1 MRIWVVTHVGCQRPR
16 ALLGSITAAS
26 HMRECSSHRPRLRSN
41 FYTKVLGME
50 DETHL
55 RNPELHFPG
64 AFVRAGAQQIHI
76 MELPHPDP
84 VSGRPEHGGM

>member
-1 MRIWVVTHVGCQRPR
+1 M
-16 ALLGSITAAS
+16 
-26 HMRECSSHRPRLRSN
+26 
-41 FYTKVLGME
+41 LGME

-55 RNPELHFPG
+55 RNPELPFPG

-76 MELPHPDP
+76 MELPNPDP

>member
-1 MRIWVVTHVGCQRPR
+1 
-16 ALLGSITAAS
+16 
-26 HMRECSSHRPRLRSN
+26 
-41 FYTKVLGME
+41 ME